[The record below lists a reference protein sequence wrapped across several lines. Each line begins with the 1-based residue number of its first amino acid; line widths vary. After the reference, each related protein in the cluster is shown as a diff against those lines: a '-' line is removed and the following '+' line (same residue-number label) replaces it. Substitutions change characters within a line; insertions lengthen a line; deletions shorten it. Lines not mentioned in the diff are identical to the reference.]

1 MEAFSDAYF
10 MKHALREA
18 REAYNEGE
26 VPVGAVVVSQNQIIA
41 KGHNSVELLR
51 DVTAHAEIIAITG
64 AMQYLDS
71 KYLPECTLYVTLEP
85 CPMCAGAL
93 KWSQIE
99 RIVYGAGDDK
109 GGFMKFGKE
118 MLHPKTK
125 LEFGILHDECASLM
139 KQFFAERREV
149 AKSLR

>member
-1 MEAFSDAYF
+1 MEDFSDEYF
-10 MKHALREA
+10 MKHAYLEA
-18 REAYNEGE
+18 QEAFNGGE

-41 KGHNSVELLR
+41 KGRNSVELLR
-51 DVTAHAEIIAITG
+51 DVTAHAEIIAITA
-64 AMQYLDS
+64 AMQFLDS
-71 KYLPECTLYVTLEP
+71 KYLTECTLYVTLEP

-99 RIVYGAGDDK
+99 RVVYGAGDDK

-125 LEFGILHDECASLM
+125 LEFGILHDECSALL
-139 KQFFAERREV
+139 KQFFAERRVE
-149 AKSLR
+149 AKS

>member
-1 MEAFSDAYF
+1 MEAFSDEFF

-18 REAYNEGE
+18 REAFDAGE
-26 VPVGAVVVSQNQIIA
+26 APVGAVVVSQNQIIA
-41 KGHNSVELLR
+41 KGHNSVELLC
-51 DVTAHAEIIAITG
+51 DVTAHAEIIAITA
-64 AMQYLDS
+64 AMHYLDS
-71 KYLPECTLYVTLEP
+71 KYLPECTLHVTLEP

-99 RIVYGAGDDK
+99 RVVYGAGDDK

-125 LEFGILHDECASLM
+125 LEFGTLHDECSALL
-139 KQFFAERREV
+139 KKFFVERREV
-149 AKSLR
+149 AKS

>member
-1 MEAFSDAYF
+1 MEAFSNAYF
-10 MKHALREA
+10 MKRALLEA
-18 REAYNEGE
+18 QEAFNEGE
-26 VPVGAVVVSQNQIIA
+26 VPVGALVVSQNQIIA

-51 DVTAHAEIIAITG
+51 DVTAHAEIIAITA

-93 KWSQIE
+93 KWSQIQ
-99 RIVYGAGDDK
+99 RVVYGAGDDK

-118 MLHPKTK
+118 MLHPRTK
-125 LEFGILHDECASLM
+125 LEFGILHDDCSAIL
-139 KQFFAERREV
+139 KRFFAEKREL
-149 AKSLR
+149 AKS

>member
-1 MEAFSDAYF
+1 

-85 CPMCAGAL
+85 CHMCAGAL

>member
-1 MEAFSDAYF
+1 MEAFRDAYF
-10 MKHALREA
+10 MKRALLEA
-18 REAYNEGE
+18 QEAFNEGE
-26 VPVGAVVVSQNQIIA
+26 VPVGALVVSQNQIIA

-51 DVTAHAEIIAITG
+51 DVTAHAEIIAITA

-93 KWSQIE
+93 KWSQIQ
-99 RIVYGAGDDK
+99 RVVYGAGDDK

-118 MLHPKTK
+118 MLHPRTK
-125 LEFGILHDECASLM
+125 LEFGILHDDCSAIL
-139 KQFFAERREV
+139 KRFFAEKREL
-149 AKSLR
+149 AKS

>member
-18 REAYNEGE
+18 QEAFSAGE
-26 VPVGAVVVSQNQIIA
+26 VPVGAVVVSRNQIIA

-51 DVTAHAEIIAITG
+51 DVTAHAEIIAITA

-99 RIVYGAGDDK
+99 RIVYGASDDK
-109 GGFMKFGKE
+109 GGFMKFGKV

-125 LEFGILHDECASLM
+125 LEYGVLHHECSALL
-139 KQFFAERREV
+139 KRFFEERREV
-149 AKSLR
+149 AKI

>member
-1 MEAFSDAYF
+1 MEVFSDEYF

-18 REAYNEGE
+18 QEAFDAGE

-51 DVTAHAEIIAITG
+51 DVTAHAEIIAITA

-99 RIVYGAGDDK
+99 RVVYGAGDDK

-118 MLHPKTK
+118 MLHPRTK
-125 LEFGILHDECASLM
+125 LEFGISHDACSTLL
-139 KQFFAERREV
+139 KQFFAEVREV
-149 AKSLR
+149 AKS

>member
-1 MEAFSDAYF
+1 MEVFSDAYF
-10 MKHALREA
+10 MKQALREA
-18 REAYNEGE
+18 KEAFNVGE
-26 VPVGAVVVSQNQIIA
+26 VPVGAVVVSQDKIIA

-51 DVTAHAEIIAITG
+51 DVTAHAEIIAITA

-93 KWSQIE
+93 KWSQIA
-99 RIVYGAGDDK
+99 RVVYGAGDDK

-125 LEFGILHDECASLM
+125 LEFGVLQDECSALL
-139 KQFFAERREV
+139 KQFFVERRV
-149 AKSLR
+149 TAKI